1 MRSYSAMSTIEPGR
15 ERPRRRLGSLLGWQL
30 LVTGV
35 ATVYAAFVPAD
46 IVFHLGPRHPLFLL
60 HWFAPAV
67 FLTDTLVTTRL
78 LKIGDSTP
86 AFTRM
91 AESRFSRWALAADM
105 VAWLPLSA
113 IFQDPALGL
122 LGVVK
127 LVKVVL
133 LMHLWRRLGLRFSS
147 RLLLLYGVYW
157 ISLSGHWLSLGWL
170 DLRGAEPGA
179 SRVEAYVD
187 AVYWTVTTVTSVG
200 YGDVTPET
208 FAQKLFAI
216 GTMILG
222 LAFLG
227 YLVGVIASALSKRD
241 PATARFLDHVEQLGQ
256 ATRYWNLPRD
266 IEQSIYDYHYYVWKT
281 RFGYDEGDFLK
292 ALPKG
297 LKGEVSLHLKR
308 EVIERVD
315 LFREADPEF
324 LRDAALR
331 LHPEV
336 LTPGQRVVETGEHGE
351 EMYFV
356 VRGELDVLGPD
367 GQRLARLA
375 GGDFFGEIALFTGE
389 LRTASVQA
397 LTYCDVYVLSK
408 ASFRY
413 LSQRYPEVH
422 DRIKAKAVARAR
434 RTSAL
439 LDGD

>member
-1 MRSYSAMSTIEPGR
+1 MPTIEAGR
-15 ERPRRRLGSLLGWQL
+15 EGNRRRLGSSFGWQL

-35 ATVYAAFVPAD
+35 ATVYAAFVPVD
-46 IVFHLGPRHPLFLL
+46 IVFRLGSGHPLFLL
-60 HWFAPAV
+60 HWIAPAV
-67 FLTDTLVTTRL
+67 FLIDTTVTTRL
-78 LKIGDSTP
+78 LKSGGSTP
-86 AFTRM
+86 AFRRM
-91 AESRFSRWALAADM
+91 ARSRPARWALGADM

-113 IFQDPALGL
+113 VSQDPALGL

-133 LMHLWRRLGLRFSS
+133 FMHLWRQLGLRFSS

-157 ISLSGHWLSLGWL
+157 ISLFGHWLSLGWL

-208 FAQKLFAI
+208 FSQKLFAI

-241 PATARFLDHVEQLGQ
+241 PATAHFLDHVEQLSQ

-266 IEQSIYDYHYYVWKT
+266 IEQRIYDYHYYVWKT

-308 EVIERVD
+308 EVIESVD
-315 LFREADPEF
+315 IFRDADPEF

-336 LTPGQRVVETGEHGE
+336 LTPGQRVVEAGEHGE

-356 VRGELDVLGPD
+356 VRGELDVLSPD
-367 GQRLARLA
+367 GERLAHLT

-389 LRTASVQA
+389 RRTASVQA

-413 LSQRYPEVH
+413 LSQRYSEVH
-422 DRIKAKAVARAR
+422 DQIKVKAVARAR
-434 RTSAL
+434 RTGAASSR
-439 LDGD
+439 D

>member
-1 MRSYSAMSTIEPGR
+1 MSEASTTR
-15 ERPRRRLGSLLGWQL
+15 NHRHAATSLSWQL
-30 LVTGV
+30 VVTGV
-35 ATVYAAFVPAD
+35 ATLYAAFVPLD
-46 IVFHLGPRHPLFLL
+46 MVFHFGPSHPLFAL
-60 HWFAPAV
+60 HWIAPAV
-67 FLTDTLVTTRL
+67 FLLDTILTARALRL
-78 LKIGDSTP
+78 GAATP
-86 AFTRM
+86 AFRRM
-91 AESRFSRWALAADM
+91 SQSGFSRWALAADA

-113 IFQDPALGL
+113 IFQDPTLGL

-127 LVKVVL
+127 LVKVVM
-133 LMHLWRRLGLRFSS
+133 LMHLWRQLGLRFSS

-157 ISLSGHWLSLGWL
+157 ISLTGHWLSLGWL
-170 DLRGAEPGA
+170 SLRGAEPDA

-187 AVYWTVTTVTSVG
+187 AVYWTITTVTSVG
-200 YGDVTPET
+200 YGDVTPEN
-208 FAQKLFAI
+208 FEQKLFAI
-216 GTMILG
+216 GTMVLG

-241 PATARFLDHVEQLGQ
+241 PATAHFLDHVEQLSQ

-266 IEQSIYDYHYYVWKT
+266 IEQRIYDYHYYVWKT

-315 LFREADPEF
+315 LFRNADPVFRKE
-324 LRDAALR
+324 AALR

-336 LTPGQRVVETGEHGE
+336 LTPGERVVEAGRHGE

-356 VRGELDVLGPD
+356 VRGELDVLAPD
-367 GQRLARLA
+367 GSRLGSLT

-389 LRTASVQA
+389 PRTASVQA

-413 LSQRYPEVH
+413 LSQRFPEVH
-422 DRIKAKAVARAR
+422 DQIKREAVARAR
-434 RTSAL
+434 RTRDRLSP
-439 LDGD
+439 G